1 MSFEV
6 YVMTDGTT
14 TETVRG
20 NGDTKHSDTPPT
32 FFAEERGERLL
43 LDIQKLKRYKTK
55 KNMKEKIGTTGGHL
69 LRVCD
74 YCTDKSF
81 QPGSFSR
88 DRTVGSRAG
97 TKLVR

>member
-20 NGDTKHSDTPPT
+20 NGDTKHSDTPLT

-55 KNMKEKIGTTGGHL
+55 KI
-69 LRVCD
+69 
-74 YCTDKSF
+74 
-81 QPGSFSR
+81 
-88 DRTVGSRAG
+88 
-97 TKLVR
+97 